1 MITVVD
7 KFTKYSI
14 NESWNHVVK
23 RQKPSEKYL
32 SFYCDKFLK
41 LLC

>member
-23 RQKPSEKYL
+23 KQKTEKNIWKI
-32 SFYCDKFLK
+32 SVI
-41 LLC
+41 LLW